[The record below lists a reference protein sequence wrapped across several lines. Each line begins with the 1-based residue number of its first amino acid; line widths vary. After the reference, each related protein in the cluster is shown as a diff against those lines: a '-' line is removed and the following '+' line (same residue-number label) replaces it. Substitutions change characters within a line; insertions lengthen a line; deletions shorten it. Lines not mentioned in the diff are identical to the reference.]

1 MNFKGPC
8 LEHCYKQSSA
18 SVLLIGIFS
27 GIIIYGILYGPGTH
41 SKNYNKNKSL
51 YIPSL

>member
-8 LEHCYKQSSA
+8 LEHCYKQNSA

-27 GIIIYGILYGPGTH
+27 GIIIYGILYGPRTDI
-41 SKNYNKNKSL
+41 KNYNKNKSL
-51 YIPSL
+51 YKPSL